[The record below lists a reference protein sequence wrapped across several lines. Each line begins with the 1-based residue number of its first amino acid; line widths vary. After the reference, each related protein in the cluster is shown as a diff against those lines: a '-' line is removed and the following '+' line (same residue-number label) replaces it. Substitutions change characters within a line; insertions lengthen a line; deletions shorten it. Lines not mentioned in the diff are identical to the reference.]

1 MAQIDLSVRF
11 WDFMVW
17 GFLRGFFGLWIAVGF
32 DGLNVYRKLNLWSQ
46 KTAQI
51 AFICAVFI
59 YAVKYIGVYC

>member
-1 MAQIDLSVRF
+1 
-11 WDFMVW
+11 MVW

-32 DGLNVYRKLNLWSQ
+32 DGLRVYRKLILWSQ